1 MFSVVPA
8 ANKPIMHNNKES
20 HMDWYNLISLLGIF
34 GLMAIAWALSTN
46 RRRINFRVI
55 VWGLGLQLG
64 LGALV
69 FLVLGRT
76 GAFDHVGSA
85 VNSFFGA
92 AMEGAKFVFGPLSE
106 QSNGFILGIH
116 ALPAVIFFSAL
127 MSLLYHWR
135 VMPLLIRAFAWLFT
149 RLMRISGA
157 ESLCVAA
164 NIFVGVESSTA
175 VRPHLAKMTRS
186 ELTTILA
193 AGMATV
199 AATTLFIYVGFL
211 QESFPMIAAHL
222 ISASI
227 LSAPAAIVLSK
238 ILVPETGQPETMG
251 KHIELHY
258 EKQSGAIEAI
268 ITGAMAGVKLLVG
281 IVALLIAFLGLVGV
295 INLILGGV
303 GWHVG
308 QWSGNDIQLSLQG
321 GLAYVM
327 WPLAVLIGIP
337 PEDALQAGRL
347 LGERAIVTEIPA
359 YIHLKAAIDSGTIKN
374 PRTVVVLA
382 YSLCGFAHVASMAI
396 FVGGISALVPERRK
410 DLAAVGPRALLA
422 ATLAC
427 LMTGAV
433 AGVFHQGGLAIL
445 QTGK

>member
-1 MFSVVPA
+1 
-8 ANKPIMHNNKES
+8 
-20 HMDWYNLISLLGIF
+20 
-34 GLMAIAWALSTN
+34 
-46 RRRINFRVI
+46 
-55 VWGLGLQLG
+55 
-64 LGALV
+64 
-69 FLVLGRT
+69 
-76 GAFDHVGSA
+76 
-85 VNSFFGA
+85 
-92 AMEGAKFVFGPLSE
+92 
-106 QSNGFILGIH
+106 
-116 ALPAVIFFSAL
+116 
-127 MSLLYHWR
+127 
-135 VMPLLIRAFAWLFT
+135 LIRAFAWLFT

-164 NIFVGVESSTA
+164 NIFVGVESATA

-268 ITGAMAGVKLLVG
+268 ITGATAGVKLLVG

-308 QWSGNDIQLSLQG
+308 QWTGNDIQLSLQG
-321 GLAYVM
+321 GLAYIM
-327 WPLAVLIGIP
+327 WPFAVLIGIP
-337 PEDALQAGRL
+337 PEDAMQAGRL

-359 YIHLKAAIDSGTIKN
+359 YIDLKAAIDGGLIKN

-433 AGVFHQGGLAIL
+433 AGVFYQGGLAIL

>member
-1 MFSVVPA
+1 
-8 ANKPIMHNNKES
+8 
-20 HMDWYNLISLLGIF
+20 MDRYNLVSLLGVLGIM
-34 GLMAIAWALSTN
+34 LIAWALSTK
-46 RRRINFRVI
+46 RRKMNFRLI
-55 VWGLGLQLG
+55 FWGLSLQFG
-64 LGALV
+64 LGAVV
-69 FLVLGRT
+69 FLLLGPI
-76 GAFDHVGSA
+76 GALDQVGAA
-85 VNSFFGA
+85 VNSFFDA
-92 AMEGAKFVFGPLSE
+92 AMEGTGFVFGPLADKS
-106 QSNGFILGIH
+106 QGFILGLH

-127 MSLLYHWR
+127 MSLLYYWR
-135 VMPLLIRAFAWLFT
+135 VMPMLIRAFAWVFT

-157 ESLCVAA
+157 ESLCASA
-164 NIFVGVESSTA
+164 NTFVGVESAAT

-211 QESFPMIAAHL
+211 QEAFPMIAAHL

-238 ILVPETGQPETMG
+238 ILVPETDQPETMG
-251 KHIELHY
+251 KRIELHY

-281 IVALLIAFLGLVGV
+281 IVALLIAFLGIVGV
-295 INLILGGV
+295 VNLILGAVSPG
-303 GWHVG
+303 GH
-308 QWSGNDIQLSLQG
+308 QFSLEG
-321 GLAYVM
+321 GLAHVM
-327 WPLAVLIGIP
+327 RPIAILIGVP
-337 PEDALQAGRL
+337 PEDSMLAGKL
-347 LGERAIVTEIPA
+347 LGQRAIVTEIPA
-359 YIHLKAAIDSGTIKN
+359 YINLKTAIESGAIRN

-433 AGVFHQGGLAIL
+433 AGAFYQGGLAIL
-445 QTGK
+445 QTAR

>member
-1 MFSVVPA
+1 
-8 ANKPIMHNNKES
+8 
-20 HMDWYNLISLLGIF
+20 MDRYNLISLLGIF
-34 GLMAIAWALSTN
+34 GLMVIAWALSTN
-46 RRRINFRVI
+46 RRRVNFRVI
-55 VWGLGLQLG
+55 VWGVGLQLA
-64 LGALV
+64 LGVLV

-85 VNSFFGA
+85 VTSFFNA
-92 AMEGAKFVFGPLSE
+92 AMEGTKFVFGPLSDPAT
-106 QSNGFILGIH
+106 SNGFILGLH

-127 MSLLYHWR
+127 MSLLYYWR
-135 VMPLLIRAFAWLFT
+135 VMPMLIRAFAWVFT

-164 NIFVGVESSTA
+164 NIFVGVESATA

-222 ISASI
+222 ISASV

-238 ILVPETGQPETMG
+238 ILVPETDQPETMG

-281 IVALLIAFLGLVGV
+281 IVALLIAFLGIVGV
-295 INLILGGV
+295 INLILSGIGGT
-303 GWHVG
+303 
-308 QWSGNDIQLSLQG
+308 DFQLSLQSI
-321 GLAYVM
+321 LAYVM
-327 WPLAVLIGIP
+327 YPFAILIGVP
-337 PEDALQAGRL
+337 PEDAMEAGKL

-359 YIHLKAAIDSGTIKN
+359 YLNLKAAIADGRIKN

-396 FVGGISALVPERRK
+396 FVGGISALVPERKK

-427 LMTGAV
+427 LMTGAI
-433 AGVFHQGGLAIL
+433 AGVFYQGGLAIL
-445 QTGK
+445 QAGK

>member
-1 MFSVVPA
+1 
-8 ANKPIMHNNKES
+8 
-20 HMDWYNLISLLGIF
+20 MDHYNLVSLLGIV
-34 GLMAIAWALSTN
+34 GIMVLAWALSAN
-46 RRRINFRVI
+46 RGSLNFRVI
-55 VWGLGLQLG
+55 AWGLGLQLG

-76 GAFDHVGSA
+76 SAFDYVGAA
-85 VNSFFGA
+85 VTSVFSA
-92 AMEGAKFVFGPLSE
+92 AMEGTEFVFGPLYS
-106 QSNGFILGIH
+106 QSKGFILGLH
-116 ALPAVIFFSAL
+116 ALPAVIFFSAM

-135 VMPLLIRAFAWLFT
+135 VMPMLVRAFAWLFT

-164 NIFVGVESSTA
+164 NIFVGVESATT

-193 AGMATV
+193 SGMATV
-199 AATTLFIYVGFL
+199 AATTLFIYVRYL
-211 QESFPMIAAHL
+211 QDSFPMIAAHL
-222 ISASI
+222 ISASV
-227 LSAPAAIVLSK
+227 LSAPAAILLSK
-238 ILVPETGQPETMG
+238 ILVPETDQPETMG
-251 KHIELHY
+251 LHIKPHY
-258 EKQSGAIEAI
+258 EKQSGSIEAI

-281 IVALLIAFLGLVGV
+281 IVALLIAFLGIVGV
-295 INLILGGV
+295 INLIMGGV
-303 GWHVG
+303 GWHLG
-308 QWSGNDIQLSLQG
+308 QWTGQDIQLSLEG
-321 GLAYVM
+321 ILAYVM
-327 WPLAVLIGIP
+327 YPFAVLIGVP
-337 PEDALQAGRL
+337 PEDAMFAGQL
-347 LGERAIVTEIPA
+347 LGQRAIVTEIPA
-359 YIHLKAAIDSGTIKN
+359 YESLKAAMESGAVRN

-433 AGVFHQGGLAIL
+433 AGAFYQGGLTIL
-445 QTGK
+445 QTPK

>member
-1 MFSVVPA
+1 
-8 ANKPIMHNNKES
+8 MHDNKEL
-20 HMDWYNLISLLGIF
+20 HMDHYNLISLLGIF
-34 GLMAIAWALSTN
+34 ALMGIAWALSTN
-46 RRRINFRVI
+46 RRRVNFRVI
-55 VWGLGLQLG
+55 VWGLAIQLG

-76 GAFDHVGSA
+76 GAFDHVGAA
-85 VNSFFGA
+85 VTSFFNA
-92 AMEGAKFVFGPLSE
+92 AMEGTKFVFGPLSE
-106 QSNGFILGIH
+106 PSNGFILGIH

-127 MSLLYHWR
+127 MSLLYYWR
-135 VMPLLIRAFAWLFT
+135 IMPLLIRAFAWLFT

-164 NIFVGVESSTA
+164 NIFVGVESATA

-222 ISASI
+222 ISASV

-238 ILVPETGQPETMG
+238 ILVPETDQPETMG

-321 GLAYVM
+321 GLAYIM
-327 WPLAVLIGIP
+327 WPFAVLIGIP
-337 PEDALQAGRL
+337 PEDAMQAGRL
-347 LGERAIVTEIPA
+347 LGERAVVTEIPA
-359 YIHLKAAIDSGTIKN
+359 YINLKAAIDSRLIKN

-433 AGVFHQGGLAIL
+433 AGTFYRGGLAIL

>member
-1 MFSVVPA
+1 
-8 ANKPIMHNNKES
+8 MHNNKES
-20 HMDWYNLISLLGIF
+20 HMDRYNLISLLGIF
-34 GLMAIAWALSTN
+34 GLMLFAWAMSTS

-55 VWGLGLQLG
+55 AWGVGLQLT

-76 GAFDHVGSA
+76 GVFDHVGSA
-85 VNSFFGA
+85 VTSFFAA
-92 AMEGAKFVFGPLSE
+92 AMEGSKFVFGPLAD
-106 QSNGFILGIH
+106 QSKGFILGLH

-127 MSLLYHWR
+127 MSLLYYWR
-135 VMPLLIRAFAWLFT
+135 VMPLLIRAFAWVFT

-157 ESLCVAA
+157 ESLCVAT
-164 NIFVGVESSTA
+164 NIFVGVESATA

-193 AGMATV
+193 SGMATV

-238 ILVPETGQPETMG
+238 ILVPETETPETMG
-251 KHIELHY
+251 MHIELHY

-268 ITGAMAGVKLLVG
+268 ITGAMAGVRLLVG

-295 INLILGGV
+295 INLILGGI
-303 GWHVG
+303 GG
-308 QWSGNDIQLSLQG
+308 SEFQLSLQG

-327 WPLAVLIGIP
+327 QPFAILIGIP
-337 PEDALQAGRL
+337 PEDAMQAGRL

-359 YIHLKAAIDSGTIKN
+359 YIDLKTAIDSGAIKN

-433 AGVFHQGGLAIL
+433 AGVFYHGGLAIL
-445 QTGK
+445 QTAT

>member
-1 MFSVVPA
+1 
-8 ANKPIMHNNKES
+8 
-20 HMDWYNLISLLGIF
+20 MDRYNLVSLLGIF
-34 GLMAIAWALSTN
+34 GLMIIAWALSAN
-46 RRRINFRVI
+46 RRRVNFRVI
-55 VWGLGLQLG
+55 VWGVGLQLG

-76 GAFDHVGSA
+76 GAFDHVGAA
-85 VNSFFGA
+85 VNSFFNA
-92 AMEGAKFVFGPLSE
+92 AMEGTKFVFGPLADPSK
-106 QSNGFILGIH
+106 GFILGIH

-127 MSLLYHWR
+127 MSLLYYWR
-135 VMPLLIRAFAWLFT
+135 IMPMLIRAFAWAFT

-164 NIFVGVESSTA
+164 NIFVGVESATA

-186 ELTTILA
+186 ELTTVLA
-193 AGMATV
+193 SGMATV

-238 ILVPETGQPETMG
+238 ILVPETDKPETMG
-251 KHIELHY
+251 MHIELHY

-295 INLILGGV
+295 IDLILGGI
-303 GWHVG
+303 
-308 QWSGNDIQLSLQG
+308 NPEMSLQG
-321 GLAYVM
+321 GLAYIM
-327 WPLAVLIGIP
+327 QPFAILIGIP
-337 PEDALQAGRL
+337 PEDAMQAGRL

-359 YIHLKAAIDSGTIKN
+359 YIDLKNAIDGGLIKN
-374 PRTVVVLA
+374 PRTVVVLV

-433 AGVFHQGGLAIL
+433 AGVFYQGGLAIL

>member
-1 MFSVVPA
+1 
-8 ANKPIMHNNKES
+8 
-20 HMDWYNLISLLGIF
+20 MDHYNLISLGGIF
-34 GLMAIAWALSTN
+34 GLMLFAWALSSN
-46 RRRINFRVI
+46 RRHINLRVI
-55 VWGLGLQLG
+55 VWGVGLQLG

-69 FLVLGRT
+69 FLVIGPT

-85 VNSFFGA
+85 VDSFFDA
-92 AMEGAKFVFGPLSE
+92 AMRGTRFVFGYLAE
-106 QSNGFILGIH
+106 RAETEDTFILGLQ

-127 MSLLYHWR
+127 MSLLYYWR
-135 VMPLLIRAFAWLFT
+135 VMPMLIRAFAWVFT

-164 NIFVGVESSTA
+164 NIFVGVESATA

-193 AGMATV
+193 SGMATV

-211 QESFPMIAAHL
+211 RESFPMIAAHL
-222 ISASI
+222 ISASF

-238 ILVPETGQPETMG
+238 ILVPETGQPETLG

-281 IVALLIAFLGLVGV
+281 IVALLIAFLGIVGV
-295 INLILGGV
+295 INLIFGGA
-303 GWHVG
+303 GWHIG
-308 QWSGNDIQLSLQG
+308 QWSGTDLQLSLEG
-321 GLAYVM
+321 GMAYIM
-327 WPLAVLIGIP
+327 QPFAILIGVP
-337 PEDALQAGRL
+337 PEDSMLAGEL
-347 LGERAIVTEIPA
+347 LGQRTIVSEIPA
-359 YIHLKAAIDSGTIKN
+359 YVGLKTAMETGAIQN
-374 PRTVVVLA
+374 PRTAVIIA

-433 AGVFHQGGLAIL
+433 AGAFYQGGLTIL
-445 QTGK
+445 QTPK

>member
-1 MFSVVPA
+1 
-8 ANKPIMHNNKES
+8 
-20 HMDWYNLISLLGIF
+20 MDRYNLISLLGIF
-34 GLMAIAWALSTN
+34 GLMIIAWALSTN
-46 RRRINFRVI
+46 RRRVNFRVI
-55 VWGLGLQLG
+55 VWGLTLQLA

-69 FLVLGRT
+69 FLVLGRS
-76 GAFDHVGSA
+76 GLFDHVGSA
-85 VNSFFGA
+85 VNSFFTA
-92 AMEGAKFVFGPLSE
+92 AMEGTKFIFGPLANPAT
-106 QSNGFILGIH
+106 SNGFILGIH

-127 MSLLYHWR
+127 MSLLYYWR
-135 VMPLLIRAFAWLFT
+135 VMPMLIRAFAWLFT

-157 ESLCVAA
+157 ESLCVAT
-164 NIFVGVESSTA
+164 NIFVGVESATA
-175 VRPHLAKMTRS
+175 IRPHLAKMTRS

-199 AATTLFIYVGFL
+199 AATTLFIYVGYL
-211 QESFPMIAAHL
+211 QGSFPMIAAHL
-222 ISASI
+222 ISASV
-227 LSAPAAIVLSK
+227 LSAPAAIMLSK

-295 INLILGGV
+295 LNLILGGV

-308 QWSGNDIQLSLQG
+308 QWSGTDIQLSLQG

-327 WPLAVLIGIP
+327 YPFAVLIGIP
-337 PEDALQAGRL
+337 PEDAMQAGKL
-347 LGERAIVTEIPA
+347 LGERVIVTEIPA
-359 YIHLKAAIDSGTIKN
+359 YEHLAKAIDSGIIKN

-410 DLAAVGPRALLA
+410 DLAAIGPRALLA

-427 LMTGAV
+427 LMTGAI
-433 AGVFHQGGLAIL
+433 AGTFYQGGLAIL
-445 QTGK
+445 QTVK

>member
-1 MFSVVPA
+1 
-8 ANKPIMHNNKES
+8 
-20 HMDWYNLISLLGIF
+20 MDRHNLISLLGIF
-34 GLMAIAWALSTN
+34 GLMIVAWALSTN
-46 RRRINFRVI
+46 RRRVNFRVI
-55 VWGLGLQLG
+55 VWGLALQLA

-76 GAFDHVGSA
+76 GAFDHVGKA
-85 VNSFFGA
+85 VNSFFAA
-92 AMEGAKFVFGPLSE
+92 AMEGTKFVFKPWFDKSP
-106 QSNGFILGIH
+106 GFILGIH

-135 VMPLLIRAFAWLFT
+135 IMPLLIRGFAWLFT

-164 NIFVGVESSTA
+164 NIFVGVESATA

-199 AATTLFIYVGFL
+199 AATTLFIYVGLL

-227 LSAPAAIVLSK
+227 LSAPAAILLSK
-238 ILVPETGQPETMG
+238 ILVPETDQPETMG

-281 IVALLIAFLGLVGV
+281 IVALLIAFLGIVGV
-295 INLILGGV
+295 VNLILGGI
-303 GWHVG
+303 GWHIG
-308 QWSGNDIQLSLQG
+308 QWSGTDIQLSLQG
-321 GLAYVM
+321 ALAYVM
-327 WPLAVLIGIP
+327 WPFAVLIGIP
-337 PEDALQAGRL
+337 PEDAMLAGRL
-347 LGERAIVTEIPA
+347 LGERAIVSEIPA
-359 YIHLKAAIDSGTIKN
+359 YENLKLAIDGGLIEN

-433 AGVFHQGGLAIL
+433 AGVFYHGGLGIL
-445 QTGK
+445 EKVPVSGG

>member
-1 MFSVVPA
+1 
-8 ANKPIMHNNKES
+8 MHGDKES
-20 HMDWYNLISLLGIF
+20 HMDHYNLISLGGIF
-34 GLMAIAWALSTN
+34 ALMLVAWALSSS
-46 RRRINFRVI
+46 RRRINLRVI
-55 VWGLGLQLG
+55 VWGVSLQLG

-69 FLVLGRT
+69 FLVLGPT
-76 GAFDHVGSA
+76 GVFDHVGSA
-85 VNSFFGA
+85 VDGFFGA
-92 AMEGAKFVFGPLSE
+92 AMNGTRFVFGYLAVPAKDK
-106 QSNGFILGIH
+106 FVLGLH
-116 ALPAVIFFSAL
+116 ALPAVIVFSAI
-127 MSLLYHWR
+127 MSLLYYWR
-135 VMPLLIRAFAWLFT
+135 IMPMLIRAFAWVFT

-164 NIFVGVESSTA
+164 NIFVGVESATA

-193 AGMATV
+193 SGMATV

-211 QESFPMIAAHL
+211 RESFPMIAAHL
-222 ISASI
+222 ISASF

-238 ILVPETGQPETMG
+238 ILVPETGQPETLG

-258 EKQSGAIEAI
+258 EKQSGSIEAI

-281 IVALLIAFLGLVGV
+281 IVALLIAFLGIVGV
-295 INLILGGV
+295 INLILGGA
-303 GWHVG
+303 GWHIG
-308 QWSGNDIQLSLQG
+308 HWSGTDLQLSLEG

-327 WPLAVLIGIP
+327 QPFAILIGVP
-337 PEDALQAGRL
+337 PEDSMLAGKL
-347 LGERAIVTEIPA
+347 LGQRAIVTEIPA
-359 YIHLKAAIDSGTIKN
+359 YIDLKTAMETGAIQN
-374 PRTVVVLA
+374 PRTAVIMA

-433 AGVFHQGGLAIL
+433 AGAFYQGGLTIL
-445 QTGK
+445 QTPK